1 MTTEHHQ
8 WRCVLPSTG
17 ADSMAE
23 DATMAEPADDKAT
36 DGQILIE
43 GTSSGLEYFLHPVRV
58 SFAAD
63 KRALFMT
70 DLRSLRRLCT
80 VSALTSGC
88 PRHPDA

>member
-23 DATMAEPADDKAT
+23 DATMAEPAEDKAT

-43 GTSSGLEYFLHPVRV
+43 GTSSGLEYFLHPVRI

-63 KRALFMT
+63 KRALFMDRPAQFET
-70 DLRSLRRLCT
+70 PLRCVCPDIWMSLT
-80 VSALTSGC
+80 
-88 PRHPDA
+88 H